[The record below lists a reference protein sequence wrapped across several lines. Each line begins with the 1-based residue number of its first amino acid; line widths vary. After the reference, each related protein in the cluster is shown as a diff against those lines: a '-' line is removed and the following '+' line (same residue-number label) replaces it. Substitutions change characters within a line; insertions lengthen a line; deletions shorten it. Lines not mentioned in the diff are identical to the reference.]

1 MIRYAAPAASNPE
14 PIKAREVSAAKPAI
28 EMPLPTPVIEVAAA
42 APAAGLL
49 LPGSETDE
57 LGSETDELGSDTRA
71 KTTKPARRAATKR
84 KSKVVEA
91 DDAPLQLDLET

>member
-1 MIRYAAPAASNPE
+1 MIRYAAPAASNPA

-28 EMPLPTPVIEVAAA
+28 EMPPPKPVIEVVAA

-49 LPGSETDE
+49 LPS
-57 LGSETDELGSDTRA
+57 SETDELGSDTRA

-84 KSKVVEA
+84 KSKVVKA
-91 DDAPLQLDLET
+91 DDAPLQLNLET

>member
-1 MIRYAAPAASNPE
+1 MIRYAAAAASHPE
-14 PIKAREVSAAKPAI
+14 PIKVREVSAAKPAI
-28 EMPLPTPVIEVAAA
+28 EIPPPKPVIEVAAA

-49 LPGSETDE
+49 LPSSEA
-57 LGSETDELGSDTRA
+57 DELGSDTRA

-91 DDAPLQLDLET
+91 DDAPLQLNLET

>member
-1 MIRYAAPAASNPE
+1 MIRYATSAAGNPQ

-28 EMPLPTPVIEVAAA
+28 EMPPPKPAIEVGAAG
-42 APAAGLL
+42 PAAYPL
-49 LPGSETDE
+49 LPSANA
-57 LGSETDELGSDTRA
+57 DELGSDTLP

-91 DDAPLQLDLET
+91 DGAPLQLNLET

>member
-14 PIKAREVSAAKPAI
+14 PIKVREVSAAKPAI
-28 EMPLPTPVIEVAAA
+28 EMPPPKPVIEVAAA

-49 LPGSETDE
+49 LPNSEA
-57 LGSETDELGSDTRA
+57 DELGSDTRP

>member
-1 MIRYAAPAASNPE
+1 MIRYATSAASNPE

-28 EMPLPTPVIEVAAA
+28 EMPPPKPVIEVAAA

-49 LPGSETDE
+49 LPSTEA
-57 LGSETDELGSDTRA
+57 DELGSDTRP

-84 KSKVVEA
+84 KPKVVEA
-91 DDAPLQLDLET
+91 DDTSLQLSLEA